1 MINFPISR
9 NNSINIRFISYYKKL
24 RVHVAVTFM
33 YILRTLDT
41 IQSSIPREKES
52 HGCIIREY
60 IGVAGSRKSKRDKI
74 QFIEARN

>member
-1 MINFPISR
+1 
-9 NNSINIRFISYYKKL
+9 
-24 RVHVAVTFM
+24 M
-33 YILRTLDT
+33 YIVGTLDT